1 MIVLTTNNITTQA
14 FSCTPRTGAITDLLI
29 TDESTNVT
37 TNVPI
42 TTQGASSY
50 YYIIGGVFNLTEN
63 RFYMIELKDNL
74 GNRLLLEKAFCTN
87 QPLATFSVNNGQ
99 YVSNTTTNEFII
111 YE

>member
-1 MIVLTTNNITTQA
+1 MIVLTTQNVLSQTFN
-14 FSCTPRTGAITDLLI
+14 CTPRTGVITDLLI
-29 TDESTNVT
+29 TDESENVT

-42 TTQGASSY
+42 ISQGALSY
-50 YYIIGGVFNLTEN
+50 FYQIEAIFNLTEN
-63 RFYMIELKDNL
+63 RFYMIV
-74 GNRLLLEKAFCTN
+74 LEKAFCTN

>member
-1 MIVLTTNNITTQA
+1 MIVLTTNNITSQT
-14 FSCTPRTGAITDLLI
+14 FNCTPRTGTITDLLI

-37 TNVPI
+37 INVPI
-42 TTQGASSY
+42 INQVAFSY
-50 YYIIGGVFNLTEN
+50 FYQIEAIFNLTEN
-63 RFYMIELKDNL
+63 RFYMIELQDTN